1 MDWMPGGDWG
11 FHKQV
16 HDGTISSP
24 ASLKLPAAE
33 VVGKLTKAEDHRTAF
48 MMTAMATHQSFWNE
62 KAPGERFE
70 HWRYAD
76 GVSKGSH
83 LPCRGG
89 GYLDML
95 LKPI

>member
-11 FHKQV
+11 FQKQV
-16 HDGTISSP
+16 HDGTIVPP

-33 VVGKLTKAEDHRTAF
+33 VVEKSKKAEDRRTAF
-48 MMTAMATHQSFWNE
+48 MMTAIATHQSFWND
-62 KAPGERFE
+62 KAPGGHFE
-70 HWRYAD
+70 HWRFAD

-89 GYLDML
+89 GHLDMFW
-95 LKPI
+95 KPV